1 MTGARRG
8 ATFEPEEESIGL
20 HRIGLTAVWAFVAV
34 LAVTVTIVAGKSDT
48 GARRL
53 SVALDGLPWPSRG
66 ATSLAEDAAATT
78 RIARD
83 DAEARALAETVRTL
97 ATDRDRLMAR
107 IGLLERDR
115 DITASVPRR
124 QVLKPPVDPAS
135 SLLSGPSLTLALT
148 PEEHASAGPMGAAT
162 NAATESVIIKTE
174 FGIDLGTAPTV
185 DGLRAL
191 WSRLKAQHGALL
203 NGLRPVAAL
212 HEGHEP
218 CGVVLRLVAGPLA
231 NAAAAARL
239 CATLAGQL
247 PACRPATFEGQRLA
261 AR

>member
-1 MTGARRG
+1 M
-8 ATFEPEEESIGL
+8 
-20 HRIGLTAVWAFVAV
+20 
-34 LAVTVTIVAGKSDT
+34 
-48 GARRL
+48 
-53 SVALDGLPWPSRG
+53 
-66 ATSLAEDAAATT
+66 T

-107 IGLLERDR
+107 IALLERDR
-115 DITASVPRR
+115 DITASIPSR
-124 QVLKPPVDPAS
+124 QALKPSPVDATS
-135 SLLSGPSLTLALT
+135 SLFSGPSLTLALT
-148 PEEHASAGPMGAAT
+148 PEEHASAGPMVAAA
-162 NAATESVIIKTE
+162 NAATESVVIKTE

-212 HEGHEP
+212 HESHEP
-218 CGVVLRLVAGPLA
+218 GGVVLRLVAGPLA

-239 CATLAGQL
+239 CATLAG
-247 PACRPATFEGQRLA
+247 PITACRPATFEGQRLA